1 MPDFDD
7 DRPESPPAEGVR
19 ILGAEEAQAA
29 VEGVPE
35 RPRAEEP
42 KRRRRPRAAR
52 GRAARG
58 PVPVAGRPAPRGGAR
73 PRGAARPA
81 AAGGPHGR

>member
-7 DRPESPPAEGVR
+7 DRPEAPPAEGVR

-29 VEGVPE
+29 VEGGPE

-42 KRRRRPRAAR
+42 SAAGVAAPPEDVQPAAR
-52 GRAARG
+52 FPLPADRLPGEVPG
-58 PVPVAGRPAPRGGAR
+58 PEVRPAP
-73 PRGAARPA
+73 PPPA
-81 AAGGPHGR
+81 GPHGR